1 MANFVEFTITKNE
14 TVREFIEAFGVSKK
28 TTYKQ
33 EMYNLIR
40 VNGEIKKLHDRVKEN
55 DVISFKLAPLDGAVK
70 PYNGEVKIVYED
82 EDLVIVN
89 KPSGLLIH
97 EDGNTFNTLTNRL
110 NFHYQQQGIDY
121 PVLPAHRLDYDTSG
135 IVVFAKHFM
144 SLADLSKQFEDQ
156 SVKKIYVAMVDNL
169 MTKKE
174 GQITYKIG
182 KDRHSK
188 KQVVTDTGK
197 DASTYYKVINEF
209 ENQSKVE
216 VEIKGG
222 RTHQIRVHMAYIG
235 HPLVGDVLYGKTP
248 NSRLL
253 LHFKK
258 ITLRHPR
265 THKPFSF
272 TIEETF

>member
-188 KQVVTDTGK
+188 KQVVTPTGK
-197 DASTYYKVINEF
+197 DASTYYRVINEF

>member
-40 VNGEIKKLHDRVKEN
+40 VNGEIKKLHDRIKEN
-55 DVISFKLAPLDGAVK
+55 DIISFKLAPLDGAVK
-70 PYNGEVKIVYED
+70 PFNGEVKIVYED
-82 EDLVIVN
+82 EDVVIVN

-110 NFHYQQQGIDY
+110 NFYYQQQGFDY
-121 PVLPAHRLDYDTSG
+121 PVLPVHRLDYDTSG

-144 SLADLSKQFEDQ
+144 SLAYLSKQFENQD
-156 SVKKIYVAMVDNL
+156 VKKIYVAVVDNI

-174 GQITYKIG
+174 GQITHKIG

-188 KQVVTDTGK
+188 KQVVTPTGK
-197 DASTYYKVINEF
+197 DASTYYRVINEF

-258 ITLRHPR
+258 ITFRHPR
-265 THKPFSF
+265 TNKSFSF

>member
-222 RTHQIRVHMAYIG
+222 RTHQIRVHTAYIG

>member
-55 DVISFKLAPLDGAVK
+55 DIISFKLAPLDGAVK

-258 ITLRHPR
+258 ITFRHPR

>member
-1 MANFVEFTITKNE
+1 MTNFVEFKVKKAQ

-28 TTYKQ
+28 ITYKQ

-40 VNGEIKKLHDRVKEN
+40 VNGEIAKLHHKIKEG
-55 DVISFKLAPLDGAVK
+55 DVISFKLAPLDGSVK
-70 PYNGEVKIVYED
+70 PFEGEVRIVYED
-82 EDLVIVN
+82 EDVVIVN

-110 NFHYQQQGIDY
+110 NFHYQQLGSDY
-121 PVLPAHRLDYDTSG
+121 PVLPAHRLDVDTSG
-135 IVVFAKHFM
+135 IVIFAKHFM
-144 SLADLSKQFEDQ
+144 SLADLSNQFENQ
-156 SVKKIYVAMVDNL
+156 SVKKIYVAVVDNIL
-169 MTKKE
+169 SKKE
-174 GQITYKIG
+174 GQITHKIG

-188 KQVVTDTGK
+188 RQMVTPTGK
-197 DASTYYKVINEF
+197 DATTYYRVIDET

-235 HPLVGDVLYGKTP
+235 HPLVGDTLYGKTS

-258 ITLRHPR
+258 ITFKHPR
-265 THKPFSF
+265 TGKPFSF

>member
-235 HPLVGDVLYGKTP
+235 HTLVGDVLYGKTP

>member
-1 MANFVEFTITKNE
+1 MANFVEFTVTKNG

-40 VNGEIKKLHDRVKEN
+40 VNGEIKKLHDRIKEN
-55 DVISFKLAPLDGAVK
+55 DIISFKLAPLDGAVK
-70 PYNGEVKIVYED
+70 PFNGEVKIVYED
-82 EDLVIVN
+82 EDVVIVN

-110 NFHYQQQGIDY
+110 NFYYQQQGFDY

-156 SVKKIYVAMVDNL
+156 SVKKIYVAVVDHL
-169 MTKKE
+169 MPKKE
-174 GQITYKIG
+174 DQITYNIG

-188 KQVVTDTGK
+188 KQVVTPTGK
-197 DASTYYKVINEF
+197 DASTYYRVINEF

-235 HPLVGDVLYGKTP
+235 HPLVGDILYGKTP

-258 ITLRHPR
+258 ITFRHPR
-265 THKPFSF
+265 TNKPFSF

>member
-55 DVISFKLAPLDGAVK
+55 DIISFKLAPLDGAVK

>member
-55 DVISFKLAPLDGAVK
+55 DIISFKLAPLDGAVK

-235 HPLVGDVLYGKTP
+235 HTLVGDVLYGKTP

>member
-174 GQITYKIG
+174 GKITYKIG